1 MKAISSTRQQ
11 LLSNINRS
19 KKKKR
24 QCGLQMTLLLNGAQ
38 TLWQPILLDQ

>member
-19 KKKKR
+19 KKKR